1 MSILSS
7 VTSLLE
13 PIKIPGIGPSGEDC
27 KPTKCDDRGDE
38 KHKGREESKNDDH
51 EKQCKNDDHDRE
63 KHAKNDDHDRKHG
76 KNDDHDR
83 EKHAK
88 NDDHDRKHAKDDDH
102 DRKHAKDDDHDRKHA
117 KNDDHDREHA
127 KNDDHDREKHA
138 KDDDHSKHAK
148 NDCQPNKDDCQA
160 HKDYCE
166 PKPSDDCGKGETH
179 KVGEALAKFDFSH
192 GDVASHAPDHSDTLG
207 ALASMS
213 SGHAL
218 DYASGQMG
226 PADHLDVGHFDMPLD
241 TSHDMAHHA

>member
-1 MSILSS
+1 MYPRPSQTPKRSETMSILSS

-13 PIKIPGIGPSGEDC
+13 PIKIPGIGPPGEDC

-63 KHAKNDDHDRKHG
+63 KHAKNDDHDREKHA

-88 NDDHDRKHAKDDDH
+88 NDDHKDHKDDC
-102 DRKHAKDDDHDRKHA
+102 
-117 KNDDHDREHA
+117 
-127 KNDDHDREKHA
+127 EKHA

-218 DYASGQMG
+218 DYAIGQMG